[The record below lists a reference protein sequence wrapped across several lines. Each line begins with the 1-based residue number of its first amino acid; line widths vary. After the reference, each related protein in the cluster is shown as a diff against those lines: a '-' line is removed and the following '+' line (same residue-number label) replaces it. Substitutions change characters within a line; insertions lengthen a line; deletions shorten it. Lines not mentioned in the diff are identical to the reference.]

1 MGIGALREWESDG
14 QYIASLA
21 LRKARPRAAG
31 APLHAR
37 CRATTPRGIPTPDQ
51 SMPVRSRFAFPLALA
66 LSGASLAI
74 APAAGAQRATLAS
87 DSASLVQPAAA
98 QPAATQAVPVGP
110 TMEAASVAVRH
121 APVADAAKA
130 PRGGYGQP
138 VALMVVGGA
147 AVLVGLII
155 GGGAGTAIAI
165 GGAVAGLV
173 GLYQYLQ

>member
-1 MGIGALREWESDG
+1 MPARSR
-14 QYIASLA
+14 LA
-21 LRKARPRAAG
+21 L
-31 APLHAR
+31 PLVL
-37 CRATTPRGIPTPDQ
+37 T
-51 SMPVRSRFAFPLALA
+51 
-66 LSGASLAI
+66 LSVASVAVV
-74 APAAGAQRATLAS
+74 PAVAGAQRSALA
-87 DSASLVQPAAA
+87 PAADSM
-98 QPAATQAVPVGP
+98 PAASPAPAPTQTSAQAPVGP

-121 APVADAAKA
+121 APAEEAAA
-130 PRGGYGQP
+130 PRRGGYGQP

>member
-1 MGIGALREWESDG
+1 
-14 QYIASLA
+14 
-21 LRKARPRAAG
+21 
-31 APLHAR
+31 
-37 CRATTPRGIPTPDQ
+37 
-51 SMPVRSRFAFPLALA
+51 MPVRRRFALPLALA

-74 APAAGAQRATLAS
+74 APAGAQRSTLAP
-87 DSASLVQPAAA
+87 DSLVVSAT
-98 QPAATQAVPVGP
+98 AATPPVAMQEAPPAPVGP
-110 TMEAASVAVRH
+110 TMDAAAVGVRH
-121 APVADAAKA
+121 APVTDAAPA
-130 PRGGYGQP
+130 RRAGYGQP